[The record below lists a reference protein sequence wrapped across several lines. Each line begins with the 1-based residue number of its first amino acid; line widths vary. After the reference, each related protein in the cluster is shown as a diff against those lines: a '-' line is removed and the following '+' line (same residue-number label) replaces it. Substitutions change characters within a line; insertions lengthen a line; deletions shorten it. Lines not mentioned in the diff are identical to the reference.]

1 MDTTLNLSS
10 PTAMAATPVPV
21 TDQAITRKVTPVDAR
36 NTQTTRPAEKPFV
49 AQVVSARLSGTD
61 FPQNPGEIAPAD
73 RTLRPYDVPMLP
85 SREADELSAADTNAE
100 TAILPDPLNTADPV

>member
-49 AQVVSARLSGTD
+49 AQVVSARLSGAN

-85 SREADELSAADTNAE
+85 SREADEFSAADLKAE
-100 TAILPDPLNTADPV
+100 NEMPQAPPNTTDPV